1 MMASNEALDS
11 SPESVSDG
19 QEETQPVSG
28 DLVIS
33 SLPDEI
39 WLKVLHLLTS
49 WELCRVSLVCKEL
62 LRLTRDPSLWT
73 EITLLGDAVAGTDT
87 VSTLFRQVESSEK

>member
-1 MMASNEALDS
+1 MMASKALDS

-19 QEETQPVSG
+19 SKDTEPVSG

-49 WELCRVSLVCKEL
+49 WELCRLSLVCKEL